1 MQAYGSGGSILPA
14 IESHLINLS
23 TVDLEELS
31 GNITRIFTQA
41 KKVKVKTKN
50 DADGPLST
58 KTIIRITAAIYL
70 ACGIGGFLFY
80 RNKHRSQEIHAS
92 QGSESYLESEIL
104 KWSDDL
110 NSAWMVQNSGGLVS
124 DVDEE
129 ISCGLF
135 SIAEEGN
142 SGDLVSDAYEETS
155 DGLLSAVEKKN
166 DDGLNPGGY
175 LKKGDRLL
183 SVVEQENDDVLISD
197 VHEENDDGLVSGDDD
212 DASVPTVAVEDG
224 RPVLADHGY

>member
-14 IESHLINLS
+14 IESHLNFS
-23 TVDLEELS
+23 TADLEKLS

-41 KKVKVKTKN
+41 KKVKTKN

-110 NSAWMVQNSGGLVS
+110 NSAWMVQNSGCLVS

-142 SGDLVSDAYEETS
+142 RGDLVSDTDEEIS
-155 DGLLSAVEKKN
+155 DGLFSVVEKKN

-212 DASVPTVAVEDG
+212 HGSIPTVAVEDG
-224 RPVLADHGY
+224 RPILVDHGYSS